1 MTDAYVFEVHPA
13 SDVLEVNGKKAVVP
27 TYLFDK
33 DSLQFSRNPEPN
45 RTLPTCG
52 RHKKDGVIAC
62 VAILRKDQ
70 FLLTAV
76 PGDCYVEKSF

>member
-27 TYLFDK
+27 KYTFDK
-33 DSLQFSRNPEPN
+33 ESLRFSRNSEPN
-45 RTLPTCG
+45 RTLLTCG
-52 RHKKDGVIAC
+52 RHREGGVIAC

-76 PGDCYVEKSF
+76 PRDCYVEKSF